1 MTRAHTILVIAL
13 MVRQGG
19 SKKLVGS
26 HMFNL
31 DNCFELGPVG
41 VLRCCE
47 KLPLG
52 IRVKSYMFVCGSVS
66 TYLAPL
72 PPL

>member
-13 MVRQGG
+13 MVRHGG

-41 VLRCCE
+41 VPRCGQ
-47 KLPLG
+47 LPLG
-52 IRVKSYMFVCGSVS
+52 IRVKSYVFVCASVS

-72 PPL
+72 LPL